1 MRRKLTIALAA
12 AGLLFGGFAFAGS
25 AAPITCPPPQVA
37 VHDGD
42 GWHCE
47 NHGGNYSGA
56 DETKNPND

>member
-1 MRRKLTIALAA
+1 MRRRLTVIVLAVA
-12 AGLLFGGFAFAGS
+12 FGFGLVGSAS
-25 AAPITCPPPQVA
+25 AAPVTCPPPQIA

-47 NHGGNYSGA
+47 NGGGNYSGA